1 MMEGVKV
8 VVVVGGG
15 YLGIASLFEL
25 WASGEEGKLFGG
37 HDRGFHVLRHGI
49 AGSGCIYI
57 IYLHAYNLFEF

>member
-25 WASGEEGKLFGG
+25 WASGEKGQAFWGPRSWFPRAKAWDRWFG
-37 HDRGFHVLRHGI
+37 LY
-49 AGSGCIYI
+49 IYNI
-57 IYLHAYNLFEF
+57 PTCL